1 MERKKYTT
9 HDEEENIDSVCESAV
24 GALAYSE
31 AIDQEEDWEDRVP
44 VLEHATL
51 EELMAD
57 IDQSEQDFKAGK
69 GVSWDTVKGMIE
81 NRIRN
86 YAR

>member
-9 HDEEENIDSVCESAV
+9 HDEEENTDSVSESAV

-31 AIDQEEDWEDRVP
+31 AIDQKEDWEDRIP
-44 VLEHATL
+44 ILEHATL

-57 IDQSEQDFKAGK
+57 IDQSERDFKEGK